1 MFNLLRVLDP
11 LNDEAK
17 FESKLFVSRILPPH
31 RASGYLVDTEI
42 KCDGPRQAV
51 VLRACFVL

>member
-17 FESKLFVSRILPPH
+17 LESKLFVSRILPSH
-31 RASGYLVDTEI
+31 CSSGYLVDTEI
-42 KCDGPRQAV
+42 KCYGPGQAA
-51 VLRACFVL
+51 VLRGCFVL